1 MKGIL
6 CSLLLC
12 ALLACSGKSGVHTAV
27 ERMLSDYPASTL
39 QDIYKSFFQDRFGP
53 GHIVADTA
61 QAAVYLRHELESVD
75 NLDVKLYEPTGEH
88 CNYYRVALAAIASG
102 KVPFDTYLSCFL
114 RSVREVEAVDVEV
127 WAAEWALKE
136 KVIASM
142 ERHNDND
149 FRSNIAQGGF
159 GSPINLPSDYEQ
171 TALRCAEVLKLD
183 YCGVDLLYGDNGE
196 PVVCEVN
203 SNAFFDG
210 IEKVTGVNVAKAYAE
225 HVIKT
230 IIKKV

>member
-142 ERHNDND
+142 DLGLPGCADDAAAIEEMLSSGHYAVHHSKQYNAHYAPHYRI
-149 FRSNIAQGGF
+149 IAKDIF
-159 GSPINLPSDYEQ
+159 EAEILP
-171 TALRCAEVLKLD
+171 
-183 YCGVDLLYGDNGE
+183 LLEGN
-196 PVVCEVN
+196 
-203 SNAFFDG
+203 
-210 IEKVTGVNVAKAYAE
+210 
-225 HVIKT
+225 
-230 IIKKV
+230 

>member
-114 RSVREVEAVDVEV
+114 RSVREVKAVDVEV

-142 ERHNDND
+142 DLGLPGCADDAAAIEEMLSSGHYAVHHSKQYNAHYAPHYRI
-149 FRSNIAQGGF
+149 IAKDIF
-159 GSPINLPSDYEQ
+159 EAEILP
-171 TALRCAEVLKLD
+171 
-183 YCGVDLLYGDNGE
+183 LLEGN
-196 PVVCEVN
+196 
-203 SNAFFDG
+203 
-210 IEKVTGVNVAKAYAE
+210 
-225 HVIKT
+225 
-230 IIKKV
+230 

>member
-142 ERHNDND
+142 DL
-149 FRSNIAQGGF
+149 G
-159 GSPINLPSDYEQ
+159 LPGY
-171 TALRCAEVLKLD
+171 AED
-183 YCGVDLLYGDNGE
+183 
-196 PVVCEVN
+196 
-203 SNAFFDG
+203 AAA
-210 IEKVTGVNVAKAYAE
+210 IEKMLSSGHYAVHHSKQYNAHYAPHYRIIAKDIFEAE
-225 HVIKT
+225 ILPLLEGN
-230 IIKKV
+230 

>member
-39 QDIYKSFFQDRFGP
+39 QDIYKSFFQDCFGP

-142 ERHNDND
+142 DL
-149 FRSNIAQGGF
+149 G
-159 GSPINLPSDYEQ
+159 LPG
-171 TALRCAEVLKLD
+171 CAEDAAAIEEMLSSGHYAVHHSKQYNAHYAPHYRIIAKDIFEAEILP
-183 YCGVDLLYGDNGE
+183 LLEGN
-196 PVVCEVN
+196 
-203 SNAFFDG
+203 
-210 IEKVTGVNVAKAYAE
+210 
-225 HVIKT
+225 
-230 IIKKV
+230 

>member
-142 ERHNDND
+142 DLGLPGYAKDAAAIEEMLSSGHYAVHHSKQYNAHYAPHYRI
-149 FRSNIAQGGF
+149 IAKDIF
-159 GSPINLPSDYEQ
+159 EAEILP
-171 TALRCAEVLKLD
+171 
-183 YCGVDLLYGDNGE
+183 LLNE
-196 PVVCEVN
+196 
-203 SNAFFDG
+203 
-210 IEKVTGVNVAKAYAE
+210 
-225 HVIKT
+225 
-230 IIKKV
+230 

>member
-114 RSVREVEAVDVEV
+114 RSVREVETVDVEV

-142 ERHNDND
+142 DL
-149 FRSNIAQGGF
+149 G
-159 GSPINLPSDYEQ
+159 LP
-171 TALRCAEVLKLD
+171 
-183 YCGVDLLYGDNGE
+183 G
-196 PVVCEVN
+196 
-203 SNAFFDG
+203 
-210 IEKVTGVNVAKAYAE
+210 YAE
-225 HVIKT
+225 DAAAIMELLSQGHYAVHHSREYNKHYNPHYRIMARD
-230 IIKKV
+230 IFEAEILPLLNE

>member
-142 ERHNDND
+142 DL
-149 FRSNIAQGGF
+149 G
-159 GSPINLPSDYEQ
+159 LPE
-171 TALRCAEVLKLD
+171 
-183 YCGVDLLYGDNGE
+183 
-196 PVVCEVN
+196 
-203 SNAFFDG
+203 
-210 IEKVTGVNVAKAYAE
+210 YAE
-225 HVIKT
+225 DAAAIEEMLSSGHYAVHHSKQYNAHYAPHNR
-230 IIKKV
+230 IIAKDIFEAEILPLLEGN

>member
-136 KVIASM
+136 KVIVSM
-142 ERHNDND
+142 DL
-149 FRSNIAQGGF
+149 G
-159 GSPINLPSDYEQ
+159 LPG
-171 TALRCAEVLKLD
+171 CAEDAAAIEEMLSSGHYAVHHSKQYNAHYAPHYRIIAKDIFEAEILP
-183 YCGVDLLYGDNGE
+183 LLEGN
-196 PVVCEVN
+196 
-203 SNAFFDG
+203 
-210 IEKVTGVNVAKAYAE
+210 
-225 HVIKT
+225 
-230 IIKKV
+230 

>member
-114 RSVREVEAVDVEV
+114 RSVREVETVDVEV

-142 ERHNDND
+142 DL
-149 FRSNIAQGGF
+149 G
-159 GSPINLPSDYEQ
+159 LP
-171 TALRCAEVLKLD
+171 
-183 YCGVDLLYGDNGE
+183 G
-196 PVVCEVN
+196 
-203 SNAFFDG
+203 
-210 IEKVTGVNVAKAYAE
+210 YAE
-225 HVIKT
+225 DAAAIMELLSQGHYAVHHSREYNAHYAPHYR
-230 IIKKV
+230 IIAKDIFEAEILPLLEGN

>member
-6 CSLLLC
+6 CTLLLC

-142 ERHNDND
+142 DL
-149 FRSNIAQGGF
+149 G
-159 GSPINLPSDYEQ
+159 LPG
-171 TALRCAEVLKLD
+171 CAEDAAAIEEMLSSGHYAVHHSKQYNAHYAPHYRIIAKDIFEAEILP
-183 YCGVDLLYGDNGE
+183 LLEGN
-196 PVVCEVN
+196 
-203 SNAFFDG
+203 
-210 IEKVTGVNVAKAYAE
+210 
-225 HVIKT
+225 
-230 IIKKV
+230 

>member
-142 ERHNDND
+142 DL
-149 FRSNIAQGGF
+149 G
-159 GSPINLPSDYEQ
+159 LPG
-171 TALRCAEVLKLD
+171 CAEDAAAIEEMLSSGHYAVHHSKQYNAQYAPHYRIIAKDIFEAEILP
-183 YCGVDLLYGDNGE
+183 LLEGN
-196 PVVCEVN
+196 
-203 SNAFFDG
+203 
-210 IEKVTGVNVAKAYAE
+210 
-225 HVIKT
+225 
-230 IIKKV
+230 

>member
-142 ERHNDND
+142 DL
-149 FRSNIAQGGF
+149 G
-159 GSPINLPSDYEQ
+159 LP
-171 TALRCAEVLKLD
+171 
-183 YCGVDLLYGDNGE
+183 G
-196 PVVCEVN
+196 
-203 SNAFFDG
+203 
-210 IEKVTGVNVAKAYAE
+210 YAE
-225 HVIKT
+225 DAAAIMELLSQGHYAVHHSREYNKHYNPHYRIMARD
-230 IIKKV
+230 IFEAEILPLLNE

>member
-12 ALLACSGKSGVHTAV
+12 ALLACSGTSGVHTAV

-142 ERHNDND
+142 DL
-149 FRSNIAQGGF
+149 G
-159 GSPINLPSDYEQ
+159 LPG
-171 TALRCAEVLKLD
+171 CAEDAAAIEEMLSSGHYAVHHSKQYNAHYAPHYRIIAKDIFEAEILP
-183 YCGVDLLYGDNGE
+183 LLEGN
-196 PVVCEVN
+196 
-203 SNAFFDG
+203 
-210 IEKVTGVNVAKAYAE
+210 
-225 HVIKT
+225 
-230 IIKKV
+230 

>member
-142 ERHNDND
+142 DL
-149 FRSNIAQGGF
+149 G
-159 GSPINLPSDYEQ
+159 LP
-171 TALRCAEVLKLD
+171 
-183 YCGVDLLYGDNGE
+183 G
-196 PVVCEVN
+196 
-203 SNAFFDG
+203 
-210 IEKVTGVNVAKAYAE
+210 YAE
-225 HVIKT
+225 DAAAIMELLSQGHYAVHHSREYNAHYAPHYR
-230 IIKKV
+230 IIAKDIFEAEILPLLEGN

>member
-75 NLDVKLYEPTGEH
+75 NLDVKLYEPTGEQ

-142 ERHNDND
+142 DL
-149 FRSNIAQGGF
+149 G
-159 GSPINLPSDYEQ
+159 LP
-171 TALRCAEVLKLD
+171 
-183 YCGVDLLYGDNGE
+183 G
-196 PVVCEVN
+196 
-203 SNAFFDG
+203 
-210 IEKVTGVNVAKAYAE
+210 YAE
-225 HVIKT
+225 DAAAIEEMLSSGHYAVHHSKQYNAHYAPHYR
-230 IIKKV
+230 IIAKDIFEAEILPLLEGN

>member
-127 WAAEWALKE
+127 WAAEWAQKE

-142 ERHNDND
+142 DL
-149 FRSNIAQGGF
+149 G
-159 GSPINLPSDYEQ
+159 LPG
-171 TALRCAEVLKLD
+171 CAEDAAAIEEMLSSGHYAVHHSKQYNAHYAPHYRIIAKDIFEAEILP
-183 YCGVDLLYGDNGE
+183 LLEGN
-196 PVVCEVN
+196 
-203 SNAFFDG
+203 
-210 IEKVTGVNVAKAYAE
+210 
-225 HVIKT
+225 
-230 IIKKV
+230 

>member
-27 ERMLSDYPASTL
+27 ERMQSDYPASTL

-142 ERHNDND
+142 DL
-149 FRSNIAQGGF
+149 G
-159 GSPINLPSDYEQ
+159 LPG
-171 TALRCAEVLKLD
+171 CAEDAAAIEEMLSSGHYAVHHSKQYNAHYAPHYRIIAKDIFEAEILP
-183 YCGVDLLYGDNGE
+183 LLEGN
-196 PVVCEVN
+196 
-203 SNAFFDG
+203 
-210 IEKVTGVNVAKAYAE
+210 
-225 HVIKT
+225 
-230 IIKKV
+230 

>member
-142 ERHNDND
+142 DL
-149 FRSNIAQGGF
+149 G
-159 GSPINLPSDYEQ
+159 LPG
-171 TALRCAEVLKLD
+171 CAEDAAAIEEMLSSGHYAVHHSKQYNAHYAPHYRIIAKDIFEAEILP
-183 YCGVDLLYGDNGE
+183 LLEGN
-196 PVVCEVN
+196 
-203 SNAFFDG
+203 
-210 IEKVTGVNVAKAYAE
+210 
-225 HVIKT
+225 
-230 IIKKV
+230 

>member
-75 NLDVKLYEPTGEH
+75 NLNVKLYEPTGEH

-142 ERHNDND
+142 DLGLPGCADDAAAIEEMLSSGHYAVHHSKQYNAHYAPHYRI
-149 FRSNIAQGGF
+149 IAKDIF
-159 GSPINLPSDYEQ
+159 EAEILP
-171 TALRCAEVLKLD
+171 
-183 YCGVDLLYGDNGE
+183 LLEGN
-196 PVVCEVN
+196 
-203 SNAFFDG
+203 
-210 IEKVTGVNVAKAYAE
+210 
-225 HVIKT
+225 
-230 IIKKV
+230 

>member
-114 RSVREVEAVDVEV
+114 RSVREVKAVDVEV

-142 ERHNDND
+142 DL
-149 FRSNIAQGGF
+149 G
-159 GSPINLPSDYEQ
+159 LPG
-171 TALRCAEVLKLD
+171 CAEDAAAIEEMLSSGHYAVHHSKQYNAHYAPHYRIIAKDIFEAEILP
-183 YCGVDLLYGDNGE
+183 LLEGN
-196 PVVCEVN
+196 
-203 SNAFFDG
+203 
-210 IEKVTGVNVAKAYAE
+210 
-225 HVIKT
+225 
-230 IIKKV
+230 

>member
-114 RSVREVEAVDVEV
+114 RSVREVETVDVEV

-142 ERHNDND
+142 
-149 FRSNIAQGGF
+149 
-159 GSPINLPSDYEQ
+159 
-171 TALRCAEVLKLD
+171 
-183 YCGVDLLYGDNGE
+183 DLGLSG
-196 PVVCEVN
+196 
-203 SNAFFDG
+203 
-210 IEKVTGVNVAKAYAE
+210 YAE
-225 HVIKT
+225 DAAAIEEMLSSGHYAVHHSKQYNAHYAPHYR
-230 IIKKV
+230 IIAKDIFEAEILPLLEGN

>member
-1 MKGIL
+1 MMRGVL

-27 ERMLSDYPASTL
+27 ERMMADYPASAL

-61 QAAVYLRHELESVD
+61 QAAAYLRHELGSVE

-88 CNYYRVALAAIASG
+88 GNYYRVALAAIANG

-114 RSVREVEAVDVEV
+114 RSVREVEAVDVEE
-127 WAAEWALKE
+127 WAAEWARME

-142 ERHNDND
+142 DL
-149 FRSNIAQGGF
+149 G
-159 GSPINLPSDYEQ
+159 LP
-171 TALRCAEVLKLD
+171 
-183 YCGVDLLYGDNGE
+183 G
-196 PVVCEVN
+196 
-203 SNAFFDG
+203 
-210 IEKVTGVNVAKAYAE
+210 YAE
-225 HVIKT
+225 DAAAIEEMLSSGHYAVHHSKLYNGHYAPHYR
-230 IIKKV
+230 IIAKDIFEAEILPLLEGN